1 MNQNPQPAQT
11 AESAQL
17 ETLPKIIKMKFS
29 TILTALAAGIAMA
42 APAPEA
48 DKAPDALAPQAC
60 LPASCQSFG
69 VSSLLK
75 IRNRCLPH
83 H

>member
-1 MNQNPQPAQT
+1 MNQNPQSART
-11 AESAQL
+11 TELAQL
-17 ETLPKIIKMKFS
+17 ETLPAIIKMKIS
-29 TILTALAAGIAMA
+29 IILTTLAAGIAMT

-69 VSSLLK
+69 VSLLL
-75 IRNRCLPH
+75 NT
-83 H
+83 